1 VDLIETASQ
10 GAAMSENQPGEEE
23 TATAEPVEEETT
35 EVQPGEETAKA
46 EPKVAEVTA
55 KAKPKVDTR
64 RPRGDLS
71 GKQRKHLRG
80 LAHHLSAL
88 VRVGHEGL
96 SAGLKDAIDEAL
108 GTHELIKIKLLESAP
123 VGKKEFAEEV
133 AQRCG
138 AHVAGVVGR
147 TVILYRRHPEKPQ
160 VRLVPR

>member
-1 VDLIETASQ
+1 
-10 GAAMSENQPGEEE
+10 MSENEPTEEE
-23 TATAEPVEEETT
+23 TATAEAGLVD
-35 EVQPGEETAKA
+35 
-46 EPKVAEVTA
+46 
-55 KAKPKVDTR
+55 PKVDAPVDKAADNR

-96 SAGLKDAIDEAL
+96 TDGLKDAVDEAL
-108 GTHELIKIKLLESAP
+108 ATHELIKIKLLESAP
-123 VGKKEFAEEV
+123 IGKKEFAAEV
-133 AQRCG
+133 ADRCG

-147 TVILYRRHPEKPQ
+147 TIILYRRHPKKPQ